1 MLKLSRNGI
10 GLLTAQYR
18 SVLRKCFIL
27 NMCAAGIAI
36 AFAGTANAWNPG
48 DIVDSA
54 DYPTL
59 TTQMGNLINYDTTT
73 DIAGMYLSGTY
84 SSELYNIGLNNDAW
98 IQNYEGQLV
107 VGRNSGGSAVTTV
120 ISNLHNITGDSY
132 TDGGGAIFN
141 GNDKTKDIAGGEFSV
156 YNSTFSRNSVSTD
169 GFLYPMAAG
178 GAIANVSRTA
188 ATITGTNFTENY
200 AMSFTDALG
209 GAIYNG
215 TNTVNAPSG
224 AQSAYGN
231 ITSSGNTFTSNHAG
245 NISGT
250 YAGYTI
256 DYVPSWLVTSWQTD
270 NPTVYANQLGM
281 AKNAAGGAVYNGGE
295 LKKATFTS
303 TNDTFKNNF
312 ALGLSA
318 KGGAIANYSTITV
331 TNGTLDSNA
340 AITVYAPDA
349 GLTEANALGG
359 AFYNENDS
367 TTTAQIIDSAITNN
381 KVAVVES
388 TGGYTYN
395 AFGGAIYNNGS
406 TDTANLAIKA
416 QNADVTISGN
426 GITVVVADDSAV
438 ENFRGGAIYNGNQG
452 KLDLTSSG
460 THAINI
466 NSNSAKEGGAL
477 YNAGTVNVTAGDTSA
492 VNFNGNSATDNGGA
506 LYNAAGAN
514 FNATLTDAGKIV
526 FNTSS
531 DSVYNLGTITITGA
545 NTAPAITLY
554 RPNAIDT
561 TATQVVLNSE
571 FGGTGTYNISTTQL
585 NLGTSGLI
593 NLDPV
598 MVLKNNY
605 VNMADGSKIY
615 LSSADT
621 VNNNNFYLSSGALL
635 DYTDTNPAAD
645 VTLANTI
652 ENAGTVKYAAA
663 TGDTDINIATV
674 MKNSGVLNVADGLLT
689 NVNVGTLNSAN
700 GNQIVINL
708 DNPNLKADVITVA
721 DKISGTTNVK
731 FVDMTNADISQV
743 TLGED
748 DKIYFAKT
756 QTDQSYNFGK
766 TFLTNAANDEYK
778 IVVGHEQNGS
788 VYDWFLHRYKG
799 LLPEEI
805 AMIDLPRAAIEQTRS
820 ILFNVSRT
828 NRGQCSCYEDRCQ
841 NSFCRYE
848 SGDTKTRLW
857 ATPFYRSGTYDSPV
871 ETDFKLKGIDFGL
884 DIQPTHSDMFGVF
897 GSYRDGKY
905 ENDGKGKKYSTL
917 LGGSELD
924 IKSMVA
930 GLYYRRY
937 FGNLYFLGAGY
948 GGKLDIDM
956 KADTGAKASTD
967 GLNLGLQGE
976 LGYDIK
982 TSNRSILTPSLRA
995 TYDYLKFDDA
1005 KDNNGRQYEY
1015 DKVHEVELE
1024 AALKFEYQFN
1034 DETQLPTSA
1043 YIKPSVIQTI
1053 ASGGKVTI
1061 NGTEYDKTVDN
1072 DTLGRIEIGADTEI
1086 IEDLSLGLFGNY
1098 TFGSEYKAWGVGGNV
1113 RYVW

>member
-18 SVLRKCFIL
+18 SVLKKCFIL

-36 AFAGTANAWNPG
+36 SFAGTANAWNPG
-48 DIVDSA
+48 DVVDSA
-54 DYPTL
+54 DYTAL
-59 TTQMGNLINYDTTT
+59 NTQMGNLINYNIAT

-84 SSELYNIGLNNDAW
+84 STELYNVGLNNDAW
-98 IQNYEGQLV
+98 IQNYEGKLV
-107 VGRNSGGSAVTTV
+107 VGRNSSGTAVTTV
-120 ISNLHNITGDSY
+120 ISNLHNITGDNY

-141 GNDKTKDIAGGEFSV
+141 GNDKTKDAAGGEFTV
-156 YNSTFSRNSVSTD
+156 YNSTFSRNSISTD
-169 GFLYPMAAG
+169 GFTYPTAAG
-178 GAIANVSRTA
+178 GAIANVSRTV
-188 ATITGTNFTENY
+188 ATITGSNFTENY
-200 AMSFTDALG
+200 AMSFTNALG

-215 TNTVNAPSG
+215 TNTVSAPSG
-224 AQSAYGN
+224 PQQAYGN
-231 ITSSGNTFTSNHAG
+231 IASSGNTFTANHVG

-270 NPTVYANQLGM
+270 NPAKYASQLGM
-281 AKNAAGGAVYNGGE
+281 ATNAAGGAVYNGGE
-295 LKKATFTS
+295 LKKASFTS

-312 ALGLSA
+312 ALGLAA

-340 AITVYAPDA
+340 AITVFAPAA
-349 GLTEANALGG
+349 GLTDANALGG

-367 TTTAQIIDSAITNN
+367 TTTAQIIDSTISNN

-388 TGGYTYN
+388 AGGYTYN

-416 QNADVTISGN
+416 QNADVNISGN
-426 GITVVVADDSAV
+426 GITVIVADDSAV

-466 NSNSAKEGGAL
+466 SSNSAKEGGAI
-477 YNAGTVNVTAGDTSA
+477 YNAGTLNVTASDKSS
-492 VNFNGNSATDNGGA
+492 VNFNANSATSNGGA

-514 FNATLTDAGKIV
+514 FNATLTGAGKIV
-526 FNTSS
+526 FNSAT

-545 NTAPAITLY
+545 NTAPSITLY
-554 RPNAIDT
+554 RPNAIDA
-561 TATQVVLNSE
+561 TASQVVLNSD
-571 FGGTGTYNISTTQL
+571 FDGTGTYNISSTQL
-585 NLGTSGLI
+585 NLDSNGLI
-593 NLDPV
+593 KLDPV
-598 MVLKNNY
+598 MVLQNNY
-605 VNMADGSKIY
+605 VNMANGSKIY

-621 VNNNNFYLSSGALL
+621 VNNNNFYLSSGAWL
-635 DYTDTNPAAD
+635 DYKDTNPAAD

-663 TGDTDINIATV
+663 AGDTDINIARV
-674 MKNSGVLNVADGLLT
+674 MKNSSVLNVADSLLT
-689 NVNVGTLNSAN
+689 NVHIGTLESKN
-700 GNQIVINL
+700 GNQIIINL
-708 DNPNLKADVITVA
+708 DNPNLKADVITV
-721 DKISGTTNVK
+721 DSKISGTTNVK
-731 FVDMTNADISQV
+731 FVDMADADISQV
-743 TLGED
+743 TLGEN
-748 DKIYFAKT
+748 DKIYFAQT
-756 QTDQSYNFGK
+756 QSNQSYNFSK
-766 TFLTNAANDEYK
+766 TFVTNAANDDYK
-778 IVVGHEQNGS
+778 IVVGHELNGS
-788 VYDWFLHRYKG
+788 VYDWFLYRYKG

-841 NSFCRYE
+841 NSFCQYE
-848 SGDTKTRLW
+848 SGDTKARLW
-857 ATPFYRSGTYDSPV
+857 ATPFYRAGTYDSPV

-884 DIQPTHSDMFGVF
+884 DIQPTHSDMFGIF
-897 GSYRDGKY
+897 GSYRDGNY

-924 IKSMVA
+924 IKSIA
-930 GLYYRRY
+930 GGLYYRKY
-937 FGNLYFLGAGY
+937 FGNFYFLGAGY
-948 GGKLDIDM
+948 GGKLDVDM
-956 KADTGAKASTD
+956 KADSGAKASTD
-967 GLNLGLQGE
+967 GTVLGLQGE
-976 LGYDIK
+976 IGYDIK
-982 TSNRSILTPSLRA
+982 TSRRTLVTPSLRA
-995 TYDYLKFDDA
+995 TYDYLKFDDT
-1005 KDNNGRQYEY
+1005 KDNNGRKYEIEN
-1015 DKVHEVELE
+1015 VHDVELE
-1024 AALKFEYQFN
+1024 AAVKFEYQFN
-1034 DETQLPTSA
+1034 DETQLPTTG

-1061 NGTEYDKTVDN
+1061 NGTEYNKTLDN
-1072 DTLGRIEIGADTEI
+1072 DTLGRIEVGADTEI
-1086 IEDLSLGLFGNY
+1086 IEDLSLGIFGNY